1 MEKDVTCE
9 ENDMLLRF
17 LNGLDNRSKAMFW
30 HFWLKRHA
38 ELAELRDTAA
48 LESDMDALMHI
59 KEILNPRAQ
68 DFFSE
73 EILVFHR
80 SKFDPETGEKVLFHW
95 WLDLDLLSTRERK
108 NQIIDLFQD
117 DKSVMLVAEVPDIL
131 VDSAEINFC
140 NGILTVRL
148 QQVNPETRPGLP
160 SVSPKNS
167 VEKHPYRQA
176 FGRAST
182 PVDSEKGSWGAHGE
196 DSPAD
201 IFDEGDRLVVI
212 MDLPEAE
219 EISIQ
224 ITLSGYV
231 LLILTSGRGGK
242 LRRQVALPCFV
253 KRVWQQN
260 YHNGILQ
267 VELVKRGDSH
277 A

>member
-38 ELAELRDTAA
+38 ELAELRDAA
-48 LESDMDALMHI
+48 TLESDMDALMHI

-148 QQVNPETRPGLP
+148 QQANPETRPGLP
-160 SVSPKNS
+160 SVSPN
-167 VEKHPYRQA
+167 
-176 FGRAST
+176 
-182 PVDSEKGSWGAHGE
+182 
-196 DSPAD
+196 SPAD

-224 ITLSGYV
+224 ITLSGYA

-242 LRRQVALPCFV
+242 LRRQVALPCSV